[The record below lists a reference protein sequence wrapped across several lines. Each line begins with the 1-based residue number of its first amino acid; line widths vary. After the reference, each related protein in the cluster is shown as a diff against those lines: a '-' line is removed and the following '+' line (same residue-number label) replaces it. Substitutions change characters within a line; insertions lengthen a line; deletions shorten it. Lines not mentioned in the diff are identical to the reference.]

1 MSIFFSNFLDVT
13 RLNNEAR
20 GLQLLLA
27 QPAESFVRNSLTRAV
42 NGSNNQNKDERAN
55 QRTNPKDEFVIHFF
69 SPPVNI

>member
-1 MSIFFSNFLDVT
+1 LKKFLDVT

-27 QPAESFVRNSLTRAV
+27 QPVESFVRNSSTRAV
-42 NGSNNQNKDERAN
+42 NGSAINNENESGNGK
-55 QRTNPKDEFVIHFF
+55 TNPKDEFIIHFF